1 MSSGIMNRGARIS
14 FVFVVNSINHNRKM
28 KGTKQ
33 LLWMS
38 NIIETKKQ
46 PIAVIDDD
54 MEYVVCCQR
63 GDTEAFAVLVER
75 HQKKML
81 NIAFRMTGDY
91 DDACD
96 IVQDAFL
103 AAFRAIKKFKGEAQF
118 STWLYRIVVN
128 YTKNRLKQVQ
138 SLKHREQ
145 PTIDDFSAEGRA
157 LCQLRAAEKSPDEQ
171 MVQQERDASVQQCI
185 SGLDNEYREV
195 LVLRDI
201 QGFSYEE
208 IRDVLQIPDGTVK
221 SRLSRARLALK
232 DCLTK
237 IIGDW

>member
-1 MSSGIMNRGARIS
+1 
-14 FVFVVNSINHNRKM
+14 M

-38 NIIETKKQ
+38 NIIESKKQ
-46 PIAVIDDD
+46 PLAAIDND
-54 MEYVVCCQR
+54 MQYVVCCQQ

-81 NIAFRMTGDY
+81 NIAFRMTGNY

-96 IVQDAFL
+96 VVQDAFL
-103 AAFRAIKKFKGEAQF
+103 AAFRAIKKFKGEAHF

-128 YTKNRLKQVQ
+128 YTKNRLKQTQ

-145 PTIDDFSAEGRA
+145 PAIDDFAEEGRA
-157 LCQLRAAEKSPDEQ
+157 FCPACADEKCPEEQ
-171 MVQQERDASVQQCI
+171 MVQQERDAKVQHCI
-185 SGLDNEYREV
+185 SKLDNEYREV

-221 SRLSRARLALK
+221 SRLSRARNALK
-232 DCLTK
+232 DCLIK
-237 IIGDW
+237 VIGDL